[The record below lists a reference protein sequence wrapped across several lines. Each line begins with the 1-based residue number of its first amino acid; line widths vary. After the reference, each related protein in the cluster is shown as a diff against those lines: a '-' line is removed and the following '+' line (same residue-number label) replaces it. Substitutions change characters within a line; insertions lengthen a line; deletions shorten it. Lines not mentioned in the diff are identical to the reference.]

1 MLLEKPIFS
10 VHGGFSSSLMKIT
23 GCFKAGNGHSASPRG
38 FPAFQHP
45 VIFIRE
51 LENPPFTEKIRFLTP
66 FLENYTNKILFSI
79 FYHLKKLENVELNK
93 KSEHSSSVL
102 FQERWKFFTLR
113 NVDNIYYVH
122 TSLKLEERCNITT
135 QVQVLKTSWIS
146 EESLILFDR
155 SCKQKNTE

>member
-66 FLENYTNKILFSI
+66 FLENYTNKILLF
-79 FYHLKKLENVELNK
+79 VEDDD
-93 KSEHSSSVL
+93 EG
-102 FQERWKFFTLR
+102 RITM
-113 NVDNIYYVH
+113 VH
-122 TSLKLEERCNITT
+122 T
-135 QVQVLKTSWIS
+135 
-146 EESLILFDR
+146 
-155 SCKQKNTE
+155 

>member
-66 FLENYTNKILFSI
+66 FLENYTNKILILGFFKNPDLLTNPTRHTNGGVPDYI
-79 FYHLKKLENVELNK
+79 
-93 KSEHSSSVL
+93 VL
-102 FQERWKFFTLR
+102 RGQ
-113 NVDNIYYVH
+113 
-122 TSLKLEERCNITT
+122 
-135 QVQVLKTSWIS
+135 
-146 EESLILFDR
+146 
-155 SCKQKNTE
+155 